1 MGEGQNGTLPEGAS
15 SGGAGSGEGS
25 GASGGVGA
33 LFRAGRLEEAVALAG
48 DIVRRAPGDVANR
61 LLLAEVLLFAGNAE
75 RADKVLDAAEAVDPS
90 LGLYVSEFRHLLR
103 AEAIRRQTW
112 RDGRVPEFLGEPT
125 EALQHTLKA
134 LAALRVGDEGA
145 AAEAAA
151 AAEAVRP
158 RSAGHHNEAPFDDFR
173 DADDL
178 CAALVEVLTAT
189 GRYFWVPVERIAEM
203 EFAPPRRTRDLFW
216 RRCSMTVSGGPDGD
230 VYVPALYVDPLSS
243 DPAPQDGAQHDGLRI
258 GDATDWIGDRLVRGR
273 GQRVFL
279 AGEDGL
285 AIRDLSSLRFG

>member
-1 MGEGQNGTLPEGAS
+1 MGEGQNGTIPPE
-15 SGGAGSGEGS
+15 AGSGGTGSGDGS
-25 GASGGVGA
+25 GASGGVGT
-33 LFRAGRLEEAVALAG
+33 LFRAGRLDEAVALAG
-48 DIVRRAPGDVANR
+48 EAVRRAPADAANR

-125 EALQHTLKA
+125 GALQHTLKA
-134 LAALRVGDEGA
+134 LVALRDGDEGA

-151 AAEAVRP
+151 AAEALRP
-158 RSAGHHNEAPFDDFR
+158 RVSGHHGEAAFDDFR

-178 CAALVEVLTAT
+178 CAGLVEVLTAT

-203 EFAPPRRTRDLFW
+203 EFAAPRRTRDLFW
-216 RRCSMTVSGGPDGD
+216 RRCSMTVNGGPDGE
-230 VYVPALYVDPLSS
+230 VYVPALYLPPGDA
-243 DPAPQDGAQHDGLRI
+243 DQAGEDGGLRT
-258 GDATDWIGDRLVRGR
+258 GDATDWVGDRLVRGR

-285 AIRDLSSLRFG
+285 AIRELSALRFG

>member
-1 MGEGQNGTLPEGAS
+1 MGEGQNGTILKGTG
-15 SGGAGSGEGS
+15 SGGTGAGDGS
-25 GASGGVGA
+25 APSGGVGA
-33 LFRAGRLEEAVALAG
+33 LFRAGRLEEAVSLAG
-48 DIVRRAPGDVANR
+48 EIVRRAPGDVANR
-61 LLLAEVLLFAGNAE
+61 LLLAEILLFAGNAE

-103 AEAIRRQTW
+103 AETVRRQTW
-112 RDGRVPEFLGEPT
+112 REGRVPEFLGEPT
-125 EALQHTLKA
+125 EALQHTLRA
-134 LAALRVGDEGA
+134 LAALRGGDEGA

-158 RSAGHHNEAPFDDFR
+158 RSAGRHGATPFDDFR

-189 GRYFWVPVERIAEM
+189 GRYFWIPVERIAEM
-203 EFAPPRRTRDLFW
+203 AFAAPQRTRDLFW

-230 VYVPALYVDPLSS
+230 VYVPALYVDPVPS
-243 DPAPQDGAQHDGLRI
+243 DPAPQDGGLRI
-258 GDATDWIGDRLVRGR
+258 GDATDWVGDRLVRGR

-285 AIRDLSSLRFG
+285 AIRDLSSLRFT

>member
-1 MGEGQNGTLPEGAS
+1 MDEEQNGMIPQEAGS
-15 SGGAGSGEGS
+15 DGAGS
-25 GASGGVGA
+25 GVGA

-48 DIVRRAPGDVANR
+48 DIVRREPGNVPNR

-103 AEAIRRQTW
+103 AEAIRGQCW

-134 LAALRVGDEGA
+134 LAALRDGDEGG

-158 RSAGHHNEAPFDDFR
+158 RVAGHHGEAAFDDFR

-189 GRYFWVPVERIAEM
+189 GRYFWIPVERIAEM
-203 EFAPPRRTRDLFW
+203 EFTAPQRTRDLFW

-230 VYVPALYVDPLSS
+230 VFVPALYVDPV
-243 DPAPQDGAQHDGLRI
+243 PPGTAPQQGELRI
-258 GDATDWIGDRLVRGR
+258 GDATDWAGDRLVRGR

>member
-1 MGEGQNGTLPEGAS
+1 MDEGQNGTVP
-15 SGGAGSGEGS
+15 
-25 GASGGVGA
+25 GGVA
-33 LFRAGRLEEAVALAG
+33 ASFRAGRLEEAAALAG
-48 DIVRRAPGDVANR
+48 EAVRGAPGDAASR
-61 LLLAEVLLFAGNAE
+61 LLLAEILLFSGNAE

-103 AEAIRRQTW
+103 AEAIRRQCW
-112 RDGRVPEFLGEPT
+112 REGRVPEFLGEPT

-134 LAALRVGDEGA
+134 LAALRGGDEGA

-158 RSAGHHNEAPFDDFR
+158 RVAGHRGDSPFDDFR

-178 CAALVEVLTAT
+178 CAGLVEVLTAT

-203 EFAPPRRTRDLFW
+203 EFAAPRRTRDLFW

-230 VYVPALYVDPLSS
+230 VYVPALYLDPLAAGPAEA
-243 DPAPQDGAQHDGLRI
+243 DPAGGDGALRI
-258 GDATDWIGDRLVRGR
+258 GDATDWVGDRLVRGR

-279 AGEDGL
+279 AGEDGV
-285 AIRDLSSLRFG
+285 AVRDLSSLRFG